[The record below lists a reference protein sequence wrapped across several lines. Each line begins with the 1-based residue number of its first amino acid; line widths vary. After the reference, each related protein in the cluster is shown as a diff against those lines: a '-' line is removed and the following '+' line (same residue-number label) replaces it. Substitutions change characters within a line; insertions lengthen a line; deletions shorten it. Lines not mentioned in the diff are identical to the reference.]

1 MSTGNSIRN
10 ISDTDTFKE
19 FLNNNVTT
27 NQLYVI
33 DFHATW
39 CKPCKRVSPLYDK
52 LCSECDNVIYFK
64 CDVDEA
70 EDLAEVFEVKSVPT
84 FIFAYNRNILDKMEG
99 ANIDKIKSKINELVN
114 TQDRKY
120 TLLRDSNTN
129 EEASDDE
136 GDDQEDDTQEDDD
149 QEDDEQEDDDQED
162 DDQEYDDQEDEDQE
176 DDAQEDDDQEDDDQ
190 EDDAQEDDDQED
202 DAQEDDV
209 QEDDAQEDDDQDD
222 DNLMLDDL
230 SKSELIMLIKEIGE
244 ENIVLRKNNKRLH
257 QKSGR

>member
-19 FLNNNVTT
+19 FLNNNTT
-27 NQLYVI
+27 KNQLYVI

-99 ANIDKIKSKINELVN
+99 ANIDKIKTKIDELVN
-114 TQDRKY
+114 IQDRKY

-136 GDDQEDDTQEDDD
+136 CDDQEEDDQEDDQEDNVQEDVQEDDVQEDDTQEDDV
-149 QEDDEQEDDDQED
+149 QEDDVQEDD
-162 DDQEYDDQEDEDQE
+162 DQE

-190 EDDAQEDDDQED
+190 EDDDQEDDDQEYD
-202 DAQEDDV
+202 IGSL
-209 QEDDAQEDDDQDD
+209 
-222 DNLMLDDL
+222 DNLSNKQLR
-230 SKSELIMLIKEIGE
+230 SLIKDIID
-244 ENIVLRKNNKRLH
+244 ENNALH
-257 QKSGR
+257 KQLNRIKTLLD